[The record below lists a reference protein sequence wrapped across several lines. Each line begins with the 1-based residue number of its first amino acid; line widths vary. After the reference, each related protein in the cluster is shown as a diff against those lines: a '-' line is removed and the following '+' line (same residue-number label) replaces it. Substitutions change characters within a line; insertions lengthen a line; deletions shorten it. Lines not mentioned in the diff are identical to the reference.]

1 MKILQI
7 LIQTIDPTIMRHFNK
22 SFRGTLHSVLVL
34 LMLAVIPTRS
44 EAEVY
49 PYRYGNDQK
58 IITIK
63 GLPLDLS
70 WFDPIANGYIPHK
83 GGNDFIMM
91 EQFDKNCGP
100 NSVQM
105 LLYYYR
111 KHRRLKDIWKAGGI
125 RTVAFGTSPGELR
138 QALNESGVSAHWYS
152 NRTLDDVRRYIDEN
166 RPPIMLLRLSNTGY
180 HWVVAVGYDTRW
192 DEYLIADPNGRFEWW
207 TAEALNAKWTLEW
220 LPEFETASEEWYAFQ
235 LDAGLFN
242 QIHLNPNMVIV
253 PSEAPT
259 FETSYRPYWSDV
271 QTIEVYGETKFRGGM
286 REWEETLTFQNPFS
300 IIQVSDIEL
309 LTSTGTAS
317 VGGWKRIND
326 RSIKLWGEIEDGWF
340 LRGRMWVM
348 VRTFYFNDVELP
360 SRTNIAKSPTL
371 LPTETSLLPSYPNP
385 FNPETWIPDQLAK
398 PAEVRVSIY
407 AADGKL
413 VKTLALG
420 YKHAGIYHDKSRAV
434 YWDGKNAQGE
444 PVASGI
450 YFYTFKAGDFT
461 ATKKMLIRK

>member
-1 MKILQI
+1 M
-7 LIQTIDPTIMRHFNK
+7 TFHAA
-22 SFRGTLHSVLVL
+22 LVL
-34 LMLAVIPTRS
+34 ITLAVTLIRS

-49 PYRYGNDQK
+49 PYRYGNDQE
-58 IITIK
+58 IVTIK

-70 WFDPIANGYIPHK
+70 WFDPVANGYIPHK

-111 KHRRLKDIWKAGGI
+111 KHKRLKDVWKAGGI
-125 RTVAFGTSPGELR
+125 RTVAFGTSPSELR
-138 QALNESGVSAHWYS
+138 QALNESGVPAHWYS
-152 NRTLDDVRRYIDEN
+152 NRTLNDVRRYIKEN

-192 DEYLIADPNGRFEWW
+192 DEFLIADPNGHFKWW
-207 TAEALNAKWTLEW
+207 TAEQLNAKWTLEW
-220 LPEFETASEEWYAFQ
+220 LPEFETATEEWYAFQ
-235 LDAGLFN
+235 IDVGLLN

-253 PSEAPT
+253 PSDAPT
-259 FETSYRPYWSDV
+259 FETKYQPYWSDT

-300 IIQVSDIEL
+300 IVQVSDIEL
-309 LTSTGTAS
+309 LTSTGTAR
-317 VGGWKRIND
+317 VNGWTRTNN

-340 LRGRMWVM
+340 LRGRMWVV
-348 VRTFYFNDVELP
+348 VRTFYFNDVAAADINAAKAPSVLP
-360 SRTNIAKSPTL
+360 IETTL
-371 LPTETSLLPSYPNP
+371 LPNYPNP
-385 FNPETWIPDQLAK
+385 FNPETWIPYQLAK
-398 PAEVRVSIY
+398 PADVSVSIY

-413 VKTLALG
+413 VRTLALG
-420 YKHAGIYHDKSRAV
+420 HKRAGVYHDKSRAV
-434 YWDGKNAQGE
+434 YWDGKNGQGE

-450 YFYTFKAGDFT
+450 YFYTLNAGKFS
-461 ATKKMLIRK
+461 ATKKMLIQR